1 MDFCERETIAGGFS
15 MYRIIMNDLVEWYE
29 NKQDK
34 VLLLKGAKGVGK
46 TWTMIDFGQGF
57 YKNLFYMDFE
67 KDEEAYSLFKQ
78 GTRVKA
84 EKLIAALCMYC
95 EQSFEESQSL
105 FVFDEAHLYPKAVE
119 AIMSLKKQRPD
130 LSICIIASTV
140 GIIPHE
146 AEYVEQMHNLLL
158 YPMTFEEFLT
168 ANKAQDLCKHI
179 EKQKLEPMEEGSIQE
194 IIKYLKIFYITGG
207 MPMVVLDYIKN
218 HDLNRVDA
226 ILKAQL
232 MKSKEHIDQYV
243 PNSMAIKVDKIWNS
257 IPAQM
262 EKENRKFMYQCVDE
276 KARAREYENSVNW
289 LVETGLVRK
298 VRRIREGVSPLESQ
312 VDEKSF
318 ELYHLD
324 HGLLRIM
331 CDFSHHQINVED
343 DTLNDM
349 NGALLEQFVLSE
361 LTMNKSVGP
370 LYFWISGA
378 TARVDFVFEDDG
390 EIVPVAVQSRIRRK
404 AQSTKV
410 FHKKYNNRMAI
421 RISLNELNFSKGVL
435 NIPLYGLWNF

>member
-1 MDFCERETIAGGFS
+1 
-15 MYRIIMNDLVEWYE
+15 MYRIIMNDLMEWYE
-29 NKQDK
+29 NGQDK

-57 YKNLFYMDFE
+57 FKKLMYVDFE
-67 KDEEAYSLFKQ
+67 KDQELYGLFKQ

-84 EKLIAALCMYC
+84 DKLIKALSVYC
-95 EQSFEESQSL
+95 EQTYEEGNTL
-105 FVFDEAHLYPKAVE
+105 FVFDEIHLYPKAVE
-119 AIMSLKKQRPD
+119 AVMSLKSQCPE
-130 LSICIIASTV
+130 LPICMIVSTV
-140 GIIPHE
+140 GTIAHE
-146 AEYVEQMHNLLL
+146 TEYAQELYPLQL

-179 EKQKLEPMEEGSIQE
+179 ENQKMEPVASDVIEQITE
-194 IIKYLKIFYITGG
+194 YLKVFYITGG
-207 MPMVVLDYIKN
+207 MPIVVLDYIKN
-218 HDLNRVDA
+218 HDLDRVDS
-226 ILKAQL
+226 ILRAL
-232 MKSKEHIDQYV
+232 LGRSKDHIDRYV
-243 PNSMAIKVDKIWNS
+243 PKTYAAKVERIWNS

-262 EKENRKFMYQCVDE
+262 RKDNRKFMYQYVDE

-289 LVETGLVRK
+289 LVNTGLLRK
-298 VRRIREGVSPLESQ
+298 VNRIKDGIAPLEIQ

-324 HGLLRIM
+324 HGLLRVM
-331 CDFSHHQINVED
+331 CGVSHNRINLDESVMED
-343 DTLNDM
+343 L

-361 LTMNKSVGP
+361 LTMNKTVDK

-390 EIVPVAVQSRIRRK
+390 EVVPVDVQSEVHRK
-404 AQSTKV
+404 AQSMKV
-410 FHKKYNNRMAI
+410 FNSKYKNHMAI
-421 RISLNELNFSKGVL
+421 RISLDGLGFARGIL